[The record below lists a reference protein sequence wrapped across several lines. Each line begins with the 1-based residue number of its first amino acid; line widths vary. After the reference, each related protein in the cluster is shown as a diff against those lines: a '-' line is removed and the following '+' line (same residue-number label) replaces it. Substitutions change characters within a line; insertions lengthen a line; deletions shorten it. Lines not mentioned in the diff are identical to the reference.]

1 MSSTLSIPRPASPMR
16 IAAAFAAVYL
26 IWGSTYLTIRLAI
39 ESIPPMLMAGAR
51 FVLAGLIL
59 FAIVWRPGAR
69 REHITR
75 RQWLS
80 ALIIGACL
88 LLGGNGIVTW
98 GEQYVHTGLVSLIVA
113 TVPLWMALM
122 APIFGGRWVRW
133 KAAIGVAIG
142 LAGVVLLL
150 RPGGA
155 APTEWQT
162 FVVPLSP
169 LLWAFGSLY
178 AQRAHVA
185 KQAFTAIAMEMVAG
199 GLLLG
204 IVGLLSGEAGRT
216 HLNHVSASS
225 LFAFAYL
232 IVFGSLIAYSAYI
245 WLLHH
250 VSATAVSTYAYV
262 NPLVAV
268 ALGAIVLGEAV
279 TGLTAVAGL
288 MIVAAVALILTSRA
302 RPRDGAVAKVP
313 EPLTEVA

>member
-1 MSSTLSIPRPASPMR
+1 MGSSVQPSRPAALR
-16 IAAAFAAVYL
+16 VVVAFALVYV
-26 IWGSTYLTIRLAI
+26 IWGSTYLTIHLSI
-39 ESIPPMLMAGAR
+39 ESMPPFLMAAAR
-51 FVLAGLIL
+51 FVLAGLL
-59 FAIVWRPGAR
+59 VLAWQLRPGR
-69 REHITR
+69 PGRERLTWQ
-75 RQWLS
+75 QWRS
-80 ALIIGACL
+80 AAIIGACL

>member
-1 MSSTLSIPRPASPMR
+1 MVVTLSIPRPTPRAR
-16 IAAAFAAVYL
+16 IVMAFAAVYL

-39 ESIPPMLMAGAR
+39 DTLPPFLMAGSR
-51 FVLAGLIL
+51 FLIAGLIL
-59 FAIVWRPGAR
+59 FAITWRRRGAR
-69 REHITR
+69 ERLTW
-75 RQWLS
+75 RQWRS
-80 ALIIGACL
+80 AFIIGACL
-88 LLGGNGIVTW
+88 LLAGNGIVTW
-98 GEQYVHTGLVSLIVA
+98 GEQYVHTGLASLIVA
-113 TVPLWMALM
+113 TVPLWMALL
-122 APIFGGRWVRW
+122 APLFGGAWVRRT
-133 KAAIGVAIG
+133 AAIGVAIG

-169 LLWAFGSLY
+169 LLWACGSLY

-204 IVGLLSGEAGRT
+204 IVGLLFGEASHT
-216 HLNHVSASS
+216 HLNHVSGAS
-225 LFAFAYL
+225 LFAFIYL

-250 VSATAVSTYAYV
+250 VSITAVSTYAYV

-268 ALGAIVLGEAV
+268 VLGALVLGEAV
-279 TGLTAVAGL
+279 TWLTAIAGL
-288 MIVAAVALILTSRA
+288 MIVAAVALILSSRA
-302 RPRDGAVAKVP
+302 RPPGAAVAEAP